1 MAPSK
6 WCSPQLMTST
16 QHTQPARDS
25 AAIPPSPQLFDIDDF
40 DLLEIRASAST
51 LDGFIA
57 GMTTQE
63 NAESSRAVHV
73 IKKPDANKFRAYI
86 VLQNKQVHLGYFPDE
101 DQAARA
107 VDVARI
113 YMDKGMSNFPKEE
126 YNLPDIK
133 ASASTFDDL
142 VASLRLEAR
151 GAFSECFAA
160 NRRRAAKQQWQYDIW
175 KYNGLWSAC
184 LYLHGPK
191 KDLGFPPA
199 GMVLQQLWT
208 ELSYSWDACDMI
220 SPHSW
225 QNWYTANFPLDEYN
239 VDKIR
244 SFASTINESKHNSR
258 LAAQ

>member
-175 KYNGLWSAC
+175 KYNGLCWDGVATAVDRALIFLGEKPRC
-184 LYLHGPK
+184 LLKSQHNGKELYRELHASPSKFEEFARGERLRA
-191 KDLGFPPA
+191 DRS
-199 GMVLQQLWT
+199 
-208 ELSYSWDACDMI
+208 LSRAD
-220 SPHSW
+220 
-225 QNWYTANFPLDEYN
+225 
-239 VDKIR
+239 
-244 SFASTINESKHNSR
+244 R
-258 LAAQ
+258 LIPGK